1 LIGSYILIGLLSVI
15 NELIVI
21 IFELLGFFRSSY
33 LPNID
38 LDDDNVMTY
47 KMVLANKQRMKITIY
62 DGDDN
67 FERFKGVNV

>member
-1 LIGSYILIGLLSVI
+1 VV
-15 NELIVI
+15 NELIVSGC
-21 IFELLGFFRSSY
+21 ELFGFFRSSY

-38 LDDDNVMTY
+38 LDDDNVMTF

-67 FERFKGVNV
+67 FERFKRVKVQKINFYE